1 MAISLGVKIWGD
13 IKPLLTELKKSE
25 RELKKFGK
33 NAERIGKELST
44 SLSLPIA
51 GFGVLAVKNFADA
64 EKATASLTAQLR
76 ANGKDVDATLAKY
89 TRFAE
94 EMQRLTTE
102 EDDAVKGFLQLA
114 ESMQSP
120 DAEKA
125 TKDAIGLSKA
135 FGVEMPQ
142 AIKMAVQAQNGQFT
156 MLSRLNPAI
165 RAAKT
170 NAEKAAIAQKM
181 FADGFQIATEQ
192 AKVGLGPLEQL
203 KNQIGNLTESYGKII
218 TEALIPIVEKIKG
231 FAAWLDSLS
240 ESQRKWIVGIS
251 LAVAAIGPL
260 ILVIGKIST
269 VLSITIGGIG
279 KFITVMRAVPAVL
292 ATNPWLAL
300 AGAIAAVGVAAWA
313 AGRYLSGIR
322 DDNKFAEQNKKE
334 TDQATKDIQDYV
346 SADANG
352 RKQIIDNLRVQAQSY
367 VDLYNK
373 SKQVGDT
380 KAMEHYSLQ
389 VAKINVLVD
398 DMKEAVKSVPNIDLG
413 GDVEEKKGLIT
424 RLNDEIS
431 KLEIRLQ
438 SEVAANSKNAQ
449 STANLI
455 AEKKRHVE
463 AIKAE
468 VDRLTG
474 AKNIVSQLSD
484 EVSKLENQL
493 QDEIATQSANAK
505 STSDLIAHKKG
516 YIEAIKEEVKLLSE
530 LNKIG
535 PRKTE
540 DIQVGISVKEDGNIA
555 ESLQKHSLS
564 AQKLRE
570 ELVRL
575 EKQINSEIDSNSTN
589 YETIG
594 NLTQK
599 RDETTESLKREQ
611 AAISKLLS
619 FAKEAINIP
628 VKVDQPKLEK
638 IKPDSV
644 TVPVGFDKE
653 ELKIDQPDPLKVKV
667 EPIKV
672 PDIKVDTPEINIP
685 VTYDQ
690 EKLNIPKPDPI
701 NVDVNYNQSK
711 ISQQKIDPVKVP
723 VDYQKGEIPKAE
735 IPKVSVPVEFEL
747 PEIESQ
753 TELIDLIN
761 QLDELQKAYD
771 KTVEEQGATSESA
784 LKLGTDINT
793 LIGKVQKLKEALKFK
808 PVEIGIKS
816 TVENPAIQ
824 PVPNTPNPPET
835 STDLGAMTAVE
846 GLEEMGKALDSISD
860 KTGSLFASLK
870 NAFSGIVKFAKQAAE
885 GFRDGWKSAVEVILG
900 VISNV
905 VSAISEVLSA
915 NIQQRMSDNDEYY
928 EREKENIENSY
939 MTQDQKTRALERL
952 DKGYEKKRKALMR
965 EQAKDAK
972 ATAIMQAV
980 VQGALAVVTALAAG
994 PIIGEV
1000 LAVVVGALAAA
1011 QIALIA
1017 AQPLPALA
1025 EGGLASAPTMAVV
1038 GDNPNAMIDPEVI
1051 SPLSK
1056 LKTFMKGTQEV
1067 VVYGVLKGTDIIL
1080 SSERSGL
1087 KLARVR

>member
-33 NAERIGKELST
+33 NAEKIGKELAT

-64 EKATASLTAQLR
+64 EKATASLTVQLR

-94 EMQRLTTE
+94 EMQKLTTE

-218 TEALIPIVEKIKG
+218 SEALIPIVEKIKG

-300 AGAIAAVGVAAWA
+300 AGAIAAVGAAAWA
-313 AGRYLSGIR
+313 AGRYLSGIG

-389 VAKINVLVD
+389 VAKINILVD
-398 DMKEAVKSVPNIDLG
+398 DMKAAVKSVPNFDL
-413 GDVEEKKGLIT
+413 GDVEEKKGLIA

-455 AEKKRHVE
+455 AF
-463 AIKAE
+463 A
-468 VDRLTG
+468 LF
-474 AKNIVSQLSD
+474 S
-484 EVSKLENQL
+484 
-493 QDEIATQSANAK
+493 SA
-505 STSDLIAHKKG
+505 
-516 YIEAIKEEVKLLSE
+516 
-530 LNKIG
+530 
-535 PRKTE
+535 
-540 DIQVGISVKEDGNIA
+540 
-555 ESLQKHSLS
+555 
-564 AQKLRE
+564 
-570 ELVRL
+570 
-575 EKQINSEIDSNSTN
+575 
-589 YETIG
+589 
-594 NLTQK
+594 
-599 RDETTESLKREQ
+599 
-611 AAISKLLS
+611 
-619 FAKEAINIP
+619 
-628 VKVDQPKLEK
+628 
-638 IKPDSV
+638 
-644 TVPVGFDKE
+644 
-653 ELKIDQPDPLKVKV
+653 
-667 EPIKV
+667 
-672 PDIKVDTPEINIP
+672 
-685 VTYDQ
+685 
-690 EKLNIPKPDPI
+690 
-701 NVDVNYNQSK
+701 
-711 ISQQKIDPVKVP
+711 
-723 VDYQKGEIPKAE
+723 
-735 IPKVSVPVEFEL
+735 
-747 PEIESQ
+747 
-753 TELIDLIN
+753 
-761 QLDELQKAYD
+761 
-771 KTVEEQGATSESA
+771 
-784 LKLGTDINT
+784 
-793 LIGKVQKLKEALKFK
+793 
-808 PVEIGIKS
+808 
-816 TVENPAIQ
+816 
-824 PVPNTPNPPET
+824 
-835 STDLGAMTAVE
+835 
-846 GLEEMGKALDSISD
+846 
-860 KTGSLFASLK
+860 
-870 NAFSGIVKFAKQAAE
+870 
-885 GFRDGWKSAVEVILG
+885 W
-900 VISNV
+900 V
-905 VSAISEVLSA
+905 V
-915 NIQQRMSDNDEYY
+915 
-928 EREKENIENSY
+928 
-939 MTQDQKTRALERL
+939 
-952 DKGYEKKRKALMR
+952 
-965 EQAKDAK
+965 
-972 ATAIMQAV
+972 
-980 VQGALAVVTALAAG
+980 
-994 PIIGEV
+994 
-1000 LAVVVGALAAA
+1000 
-1011 QIALIA
+1011 
-1017 AQPLPALA
+1017 
-1025 EGGLASAPTMAVV
+1025 
-1038 GDNPNAMIDPEVI
+1038 
-1051 SPLSK
+1051 
-1056 LKTFMKGTQEV
+1056 
-1067 VVYGVLKGTDIIL
+1067 
-1080 SSERSGL
+1080 
-1087 KLARVR
+1087 